1 MSTRPRTPAP
11 ATPAPGKVPLP
22 ELAEMKRR
30 HDRIVMVTAYDA
42 PAGRLADQAGVEL
55 ILVGDTAAMVMLGH
69 ESTLPVTLD
78 EMIFL
83 TRAVTRAARR
93 PLVIG
98 DLPFG
103 SYESSDE
110 QGVAS
115 AIRMVKEAGAD
126 VVKLEGAGRM
136 VSRVRAIAESGIG
149 VMGHVGLTPQS
160 ATKLGG
166 FRAQGRTA
174 GAALKLY
181 DDALALEEAGAFAV
195 VLEAVPAPIAAR
207 ITAALEIPTIGIGAG
222 GDCDGQVLVWH
233 DLLGMYPGGTPRFVK
248 RYAEL
253 AEEIADA
260 LGRYAADV
268 RNGAFPEEQHT
279 YSIPD
284 EQLAAFEAAL
294 SKQKH
299 QRRGGDRDDRGRD

>member
-11 ATPAPGKVPLP
+11 ATPAPGKLPLP

-42 PAGRLADQAGVEL
+42 PAARLADQAGVEL

-69 ESTLPVTLD
+69 ESTIPVTLD
-78 EMIFL
+78 EMLFL
-83 TRAVTRAARR
+83 TRAVTRAARH

-103 SYESSDE
+103 SYENSDE
-110 QGVAS
+110 QAVGS
-115 AIRMVKEAGAD
+115 AIRMVKEGGAD

-136 VSRVRAIAESGIG
+136 ASRVHAIAESGIG

-174 GAALKLY
+174 DAALKLY
-181 DDALALEEAGAFAV
+181 DDALALEDAGSFAI
-195 VLEAVPAPIAAR
+195 VLEAVPAPVAAR
-207 ITAALEIPTIGIGAG
+207 ITEALAIPTIGIGAG
-222 GDCDGQVLVWH
+222 GACDGQVLVWH
-233 DLLGMYPGGTPRFVK
+233 DLLGMYPGSTPRFVK

-268 RNGAFPEEQHT
+268 RSGGFPEEQHT

-284 EQLAAFEAAL
+284 VELAEFEVAL
-294 SKQKH
+294 SELKQE
-299 QRRGGDRDDRGRD
+299 RGGSDRHESDRD